1 MNNFL
6 SQEQRLTIYKAMLIK
21 IEEGYIVGFCQAAK
35 HVCSCL
41 GRPYSEFEDIKIDNY
56 LPELM
61 QYKPPT
67 LINGFWYEKNEFG
80 KLQRLNVLNKII
92 TELESPKITSEITS
106 VKTKQNYYLEFDFIP
121 AGTPGIKHKN
131 EGWKWNLQNGCMIKS
146 ESFIRENLDWFDFKE
161 NTKEFEFMFTFVA
174 FGNHG
179 NGGFFNENKLAKSE
193 LNRLA
198 KWCNDQCELTNSKVN
213 YFVVFDHREELA
225 TYSAQCFKHMGQKFN
240 SQQSANLFITE
251 LSKPQNINYKKYFI
265 ELIKQPNL

>member
-6 SQEQRLTIYKAMLIK
+6 SPEQKLTIYKAMLIK
-21 IEEGYIVGFCQAAK
+21 FNQGQSLGFCEAAGSVVK
-35 HVCSCL
+35 EL
-41 GRPYSEFEDIKIDNY
+41 DYPYGTYDNFFMKDD

-61 QYKPPT
+61 KYKPERT
-67 LINGFWYEKNEFG
+67 YNYFWFPSDPEGISK
-80 KLQRLNVLNKII
+80 RIKILEEI
-92 TELESPKITSEITS
+92 IAELETTTIVHKEITS
-106 VKTKQNYYLEFDFIP
+106 VKTKQNYYLGFDFIP

-131 EGWKWNLQNGCMIKS
+131 EGWKWNFQNGCMIKS

-161 NTKEFEFMFTFVA
+161 NTKEFEFVFVA

-179 NGGFFNENKLAKSE
+179 NGGFFDENKLAKSE

-198 KWCNDQCELTNSKVN
+198 KWCDDQCELTNSKVN
-213 YFVVFDHREELA
+213 YFVVLDHREELA
-225 TYSAQCFKHMGQKFN
+225 TYSAQCFKHMGLKFN

-251 LSKPQNINYKKYFI
+251 LSKPQNINYKNYFI